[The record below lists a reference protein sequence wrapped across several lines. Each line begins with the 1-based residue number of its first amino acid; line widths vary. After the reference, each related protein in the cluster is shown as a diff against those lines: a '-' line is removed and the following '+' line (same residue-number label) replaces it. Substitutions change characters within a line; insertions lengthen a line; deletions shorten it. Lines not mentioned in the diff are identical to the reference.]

1 MSLSYGEA
9 VARAKTLIREVTPA
23 EVAAR
28 LDQPP
33 VILDVREPDEVR
45 LGTIPGAVLLPLA
58 LVESGVSTAV
68 PDREAEIVVI
78 CAAGN
83 RSALAAL
90 AMQEMGYRRVSS
102 MAGGVWLWRQ
112 EGHPWESPEGVN
124 ADWRARYA
132 RHLVLP
138 GVGEAGQRRL
148 GGATVLVLGAG
159 GLGSPVALYLAA
171 AGVGMIG
178 IADADTVD
186 VSNLQRQVLH
196 DTARIGARK
205 VDSAADSLTRLN
217 PEVRVVRHAVRIVAA
232 NVLDILGGYDV
243 IVDGTDNF
251 PTRYLVNDA
260 SLRLRVPVVH
270 GSVFR
275 WEGQVTVFDPYRGPC
290 YRCLFPEPPPLEFAP
305 NCAEAGVLGVL
316 PGVIG
321 SLQATEALK
330 IVLGVGGSLSGRLLT
345 YDALGAEFVTLQIGR
360 DPACPACADEEHPP
374 ALVDYDDACRYAGAV
389 KRGR

>member
-45 LGTIPGAVLLPLA
+45 LGTIPGAVLLPLG

-68 PDREAEIVVI
+68 PDREAEVVVI

-112 EGHPWESPEGVN
+112 EGRPWESPEGVTD
-124 ADWRARYA
+124 DWRARYA

-138 GVGEAGQRRL
+138 GVGEDGQRRL
-148 GGATVLVLGAG
+148 GSARVLVLGAG

-171 AGVGMIG
+171 AGVGTIG

-232 NVLDILGGYDV
+232 NVLEVLGGYDV

-260 SLRLRVPVVH
+260 SLHLRVPVVH

-290 YRCLFPEPPPLEFAP
+290 YRCLFPEPPPPEFAP

-330 IVLGVGGSLSGRLLT
+330 IVLGVGESLSGRLLT
-345 YDALGAEFVTLQIGR
+345 YDALGAEFVTLQIAR

-374 ALVDYDDACRYAGAV
+374 ALVDYDDACRYAGAIE
-389 KRGR
+389 RG